1 MKNKLSILF
10 VIKLNKLN
18 KKGLCP
24 INTRLTYQKTR
35 KEFSTGLFV
44 KPEYWDAKKQLV
56 QKRDNNSYHSNNLLM
71 LIKQKINKVFLTLQL
86 NNNEFDI
93 DDISNLYFGKN
104 IKKDDQ
110 VVNYFRKYL
119 NKLKGL
125 IDKDIQEVTWKKSYY
140 VCNDL
145 ESFIQHKYN
154 KKDISFN
161 QLKPQFIEDFE
172 YYLKVEKNQRQIT
185 INKSIQRFRK
195 PIKVAVAEGSLDKD
209 PFVLYKSKRVNNEV
223 IFLTEDEL
231 KLMENYQ
238 FAQYRLQVVKDMFIF
253 CCYTG
258 LAYIEM
264 ANLKENHI
272 QKGFDGNLWIKMT
285 RQKTS
290 KSISIPLL
298 PQAQA
303 IIDKYK
309 QDIQLLPVIS
319 NQKFNSYLKEIA
331 LIIGVEKRLTHH
343 VARKTFASTVLLFN
357 DVPIEIVSKLLGH
370 SSITITEQ
378 SYGKIVQKK
387 VSEQMQKLMN
397 RTKTN

>member
-24 INTRLTYQKTR
+24 INTRLTYQKRR